1 MPMTK
6 DELIAWASDPN
17 RVGTLP
23 FGAFEPKHQRAIV
36 GAALTVRAVIY
47 FTGGYAPAKRKA
59 LAACF
64 QRYDNALQ
72 VYQRAVEEAAQ
83 LRNLSKGTPLRWL
96 YQDGKQPV
104 ELDKGPSFESLS
116 TSIAADAPFTLA
128 ISNAADKDEAGTME
142 FSTFC
147 LEDWQASLNRGMDV
161 ATFSVPQAFLAL
173 CPGVF
178 RALFTQAVG
187 ELDAVHGHAGYAA
200 NLSLLQRGP
209 NEASEYF
216 WARKFGPGLDVGD
229 PMRRN
234 LRRLVDRI
242 KTADWLTAIGAG
254 LVRKLGGADKLSLPP
269 DWFHKQPYDDGG
281 LIIQA
286 GVSPQTGVAGEPGHP
301 PEPPA
306 AYVLLN
312 NALRPII
319 ADEIGT
325 LQTGT
330 ATSTA
335 PLLNS
340 QVATESWLRRLDVEP
355 GRINDYWV
363 ELHKTPKLPSTG
375 TGP

>member
-6 DELIAWASDPN
+6 DELIAWANDPN

-36 GAALTVRAVIY
+36 GAALAVRAVIY
-47 FTGGYAPAKRKA
+47 FTGGYTPAKRKA
-59 LAACF
+59 LVACYE
-64 QRYDNALQ
+64 RYSDALQ
-72 VYQRAVEEAAQ
+72 VYQHAAEQ
-83 LRNLSKGTPLRWL
+83 SAGREPSKDSPLRWL

-104 ELDKGPSFESLS
+104 ELSKGPSLISLS
-116 TSIAADAPFTLA
+116 TGIPANAPFTLA
-128 ISNAADKDEAGTME
+128 VSNAADKDEAGTME
-142 FSTFC
+142 FATFC

-161 ATFSVPQAFLAL
+161 VTFSVPQAFLTL

-178 RALFTQAVG
+178 EALFAQAVG
-187 ELDAVHGHAGYAA
+187 ELDAVNGHAGYAA

-234 LRRLVDRI
+234 LRRLTDHI
-242 KTADWLTAIGAG
+242 KTVDWLTAVNAD
-254 LVRKLGGADKLSLPP
+254 LLKKLGGADKLGLPP
-269 DWFHKQPYDDGG
+269 DWFRKQPYNNGG

-286 GVSPQTGVAGEPGHP
+286 GVAPQTGIAGEPGHP

-312 NALRPII
+312 NAMRPII

-330 ATSTA
+330 ATNTA

-340 QVATESWLRRLDVEP
+340 QVATEAWLRRLDVEP
-355 GRINDYWV
+355 DRINGYWV
-363 ELHKTPKLPSTG
+363 ELHKTPKLPTSM
-375 TGP
+375 

>member
-6 DELIAWASDPN
+6 DELIAWANDPN
-17 RVGTLP
+17 RAGTLP

-36 GAALTVRAVIY
+36 GAALAVRAVIY
-47 FTGGYAPAKRKA
+47 FKGGHTPAKRKA
-59 LAACF
+59 LIACF
-64 QRYDNALQ
+64 QRYNDALQ
-72 VYQRAVEEAAQ
+72 TYQRAAEKAAG
-83 LRNLSKGTPLRWL
+83 RDPSKGSPLRWL

-104 ELDKGPSFESLS
+104 EFEKGPSFASLA
-116 TSIAADAPFTLA
+116 TSIPADAPFVLA
-128 ISNAADKDEAGTME
+128 LSNAEDKQEAGTME

-147 LEDWQASLNRGMDV
+147 LEDWQASMNRGIDV
-161 ATFSVPQAFLAL
+161 ATFSVPQAFLTL
-173 CPGVF
+173 CPDVF
-178 RALFTQAVG
+178 QALFAQAVD
-187 ELDAVHGHAGYAA
+187 ELDAVRGHAGYAA

-234 LRRLVDRI
+234 LRRLTDHI
-242 KTADWLTAIGAG
+242 KTVDWLTAINAD
-254 LVRKLGGADKLSLPP
+254 LVRELGGVDKLGLPP
-269 DWFHKQPYDDGG
+269 DWFRKQPYDDGG

-286 GVSPQTGVAGEPGHP
+286 GVAPQTGIAGEPGHP
-301 PEPPA
+301 PAPPP

-319 ADEIGT
+319 VDALGT

-335 PLLNS
+335 PLLNT
-340 QVATESWLRRLDVEP
+340 QVATEAWLRRLDVEP
-355 GRINDYWV
+355 DRINSYWI
-363 ELHKTPKLPSTG
+363 ELHKTPKLPAAG
-375 TGP
+375 T